1 MIPKWE
7 FVCCYDIE
15 TAFLWDSI
23 FIYLFIHYLFIYLFL
38 FIHLFIWN
46 APVALNIPHEQN
58 GRRFMDDIFRC
69 IRCISWMKM
78 LFYDQNLLLKFVP
91 KGPIDN
97 NSALV

>member
-7 FVCCYDIE
+7 FVRCYDTE
-15 TAFLWDSI
+15 TAFL
-23 FIYLFIHYLFIYLFL
+23 FIYLFIIYLFIYLFV
-38 FIHLFIWN
+38 FIYSFIYLFIWN

-69 IRCISWMKM
+69 ISWMKI